1 MLKTNMLS
9 VLNVLNENEA
19 KENIRFNNNNNK
31 KKKKERK
38 IKKMTQQN

>member
-1 MLKTNMLS
+1 MLS